1 MQIGKVVRK
10 VDMPEKGVR
19 AGHQKYPFDEVVVGG
34 AFMIQADVEDGLTL
48 AKMKKRVTEAVR
60 QYERRV
66 GKTKAGQKVK
76 DFAVW
81 IDEELDGVWVG
92 LRTDLS
98 DQSKSPVMTGKTSAK
113 TPRKV
118 APKQMKKELTPKK
131 AVSAK
136 AKQKQTVSF
145 VDTK

>member
-10 VDMPEKGVR
+10 VEMPEKGVR

-66 GKTKAGQKVK
+66 GKTKGVKTK

-81 IDEELDGVWVG
+81 IDEAQDGVWVG

-98 DQSKSPVMTGKTSAK
+98 PKGPVAYPVDKLN
-113 TPRKV
+113 RKAEKKP
-118 APKQMKKELTPKK
+118 APMKKPAPAKSK
-131 AVSAK
+131 VAK

-145 VDTK
+145 VDTQSK

>member
-10 VDMPEKGVR
+10 VEMPEKGVR

-66 GKTKAGQKVK
+66 GKTKGVKTK

-81 IDEELDGVWVG
+81 IDEGADGVWVG

-98 DQSKSPVMTGKTSAK
+98 DQSK
-113 TPRKV
+113 V
-118 APKQMKKELTPKK
+118 APKITKPVVKPKPKVVKKPTPAKPK
-131 AVSAK
+131 VAK

-145 VDTK
+145 TDTQSK